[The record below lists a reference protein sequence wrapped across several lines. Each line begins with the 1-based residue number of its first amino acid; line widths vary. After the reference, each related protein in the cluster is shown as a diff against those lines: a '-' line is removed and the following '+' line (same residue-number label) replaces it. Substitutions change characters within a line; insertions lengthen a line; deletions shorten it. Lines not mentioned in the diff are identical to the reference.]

1 VGCGCGGTKK
11 AERFKVT
18 TADGKTLTFTSEADA
33 KLTVA
38 KKGGSYKKVA

>member
-38 KKGGSYKKVA
+38 KRGGSYKKVA